1 MFEFYCLADL
11 CENRIAVFSLTSL
24 SRSTLVALCDIF
36 FASVAWYSAFA
47 LRFNFSIPELSMQ
60 GAVQTLPWV
69 IAMQAIIFRVFGLY
83 RGIWRFASL
92 PDLQRLVQAAMAAA
106 VVAWL
111 VVLVLP
117 GSHSVPRSVYI
128 LDPLLLL
135 VLMGGARFTYRV
147 WREHREFGSLM
158 IKGKPVLVLGGGEA
172 AANLLREI
180 VHSGDWRVVGL
191 LDNNARKHGRTLHGV
206 PVLGPIQDMV
216 KHAQAFK
223 VSHAIIAMPYALHEA
238 RRDAVNACVH
248 AGVKP
253 MTVPAFSDLISGRMA
268 VTAVREVEVEDLL
281 GRDPVRIDA
290 PRLHHLIKGQVV
302 MVTGAGGSIGSE
314 LCRQIARFSPATL
327 VAFERN
333 EFFLYELTEEFTK
346 TFPDVVVEP
355 VIGDVREE
363 KRLRTIIERHRPTML
378 FHAAAYKH
386 VPLMENGN
394 SAEAIRNN
402 VGGTLAA
409 ARVAQACGVPR
420 FVLVSTDKAVNP
432 VNVMGATKRLAEM
445 VCQALAARGEE
456 TVFSTVRFG
465 NVLGSA
471 GSVIPKFQE
480 QIARGG
486 PVTVTHPDIIRY
498 FMSIPEA
505 AQLVL
510 QAALMGEGGEIF
522 VLDMGDPVRIAD
534 LARDMILLSGAS
546 VDDVKIEFTGLR
558 PGEKLYEELLAS
570 DETTRPTHHPKVRV
584 ARARAIDD
592 TLWLARLER
601 WLNGPLPDTPPALRA
616 ELAQWVP
623 EYKPQNAPAAL
634 PAPKQPGLET
644 DGKLA

>member
-1 MFEFYCLADL
+1 MP
-11 CENRIAVFSLTSL
+11 L
-24 SRSTLVALCDIF
+24 SRSALVFISDITLAML
-36 FASVAWYSAFA
+36 AWWGAFL
-47 LRFNFSIPELSMQ
+47 LRFNFSIPPTYVQSMLF
-60 GAVQTLPWV
+60 AMPFVVIVQALV
-69 IAMQAIIFRVFGLY
+69 FRGFGLY
-83 RGIWRFASL
+83 QGIWRFASL
-92 PDLQRLVQAAMAAA
+92 PDLQRLVRAIGA
-106 VVAWL
+106 VAVLGPVVVWL
-111 VVLVLP
+111 LQGKGV
-117 GSHSVPRSVYI
+117 VPRSVYV
-128 LDPLLLL
+128 LDPILLLL
-135 VLMGGARFTYRV
+135 LMGGGRFAYRA

-158 IKGKPVLVLGGGEA
+158 AKGKPVLILGAGEA
-172 AANLLREI
+172 AARLLRELLR
-180 VHSGDWRVVGL
+180 SGQWRVVGL
-191 LDNNARKHGRTLHGV
+191 LDDNARKHDRTVYGLR
-206 PVLGPIQDMV
+206 VLGAIRDLDRF
-216 KHAQAFK
+216 ARELK
-223 VSHAIIAMPYALHEA
+223 VSHAIIAMPNASHEV
-238 RRDAVNACVH
+238 RREAANACVR

-253 MTVPAFSDLISGRMA
+253 MTVPSFDDLVSGKVA
-268 VTAVREVEVEDLL
+268 VAAVREVEVEDLL
-281 GRDPVRIDA
+281 GRDPVKIDA
-290 PRLHHLIKGQVV
+290 PRLRQLIEGQKV

-314 LCRQIARFSPATL
+314 LCRQIARFAPSAI

-333 EFFLYELTEEFTK
+333 EFFLYSLMEEFAEL
-346 TFPDVVVEP
+346 FPHVKIEP

-363 KRLRTIIERHRPTML
+363 DRLLAAMQRFRPVAV

-386 VPLMENGN
+386 VPLMEDVNA
-394 SAEAIRNN
+394 AEAVRNN

-409 ARVAQACGVPR
+409 ARAAQACGVPR

-445 VCQALAARGEE
+445 GCQALAARGGD
-456 TVFSTVRFG
+456 TLFSTVRFG

-522 VLDMGDPVRIAD
+522 VLDMGEPVRIAD
-534 LARDMILLSGAS
+534 LARDMIRLSGAS
-546 VDDVKIEFTGLR
+546 ESEVKIEFTGLR

-570 DETTRPTHHPKVRV
+570 DETTRPTHHPKVRI

-592 TLWLARLER
+592 ALWLGRLER
-601 WLNGPLPDTPPALRA
+601 WLTGPLPAEPAAVRA

-623 EYKPQNAPAAL
+623 EYVPQGDG
-634 PAPKQPGLET
+634 PAPSPVPSGEVRSVT
-644 DGKLA
+644 GA